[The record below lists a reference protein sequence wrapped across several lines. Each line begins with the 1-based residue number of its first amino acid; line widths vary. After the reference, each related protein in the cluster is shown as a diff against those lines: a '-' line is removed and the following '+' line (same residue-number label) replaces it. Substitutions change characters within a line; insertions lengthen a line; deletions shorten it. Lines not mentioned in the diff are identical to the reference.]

1 MSGYRCSAV
10 VVAIALASTCLAG
23 CGEGAAPAKELLK
36 DQVKTEA
43 EEMAKASDQEQQKAA
58 AAGKGGAAGSGSFG
72 QLGSETGSKS
82 SLAGDGGSKK
92 EAWHE
97 KKLEQ
102 SASERR
108 EVTAKETG
116 QSKPPTQNVTRPTSF
131 SQNEESQVD
140 GIHDAEVHRV
150 ARRFNKTEKK

>member
-1 MSGYRCSAV
+1 
-10 VVAIALASTCLAG
+10 
-23 CGEGAAPAKELLK
+23 
-36 DQVKTEA
+36 
-43 EEMAKASDQEQQKAA
+43 MAKASDQEQQKA

-72 QLGSETGSKS
+72 QLGSTGSKS

>member
-1 MSGYRCSAV
+1 
-10 VVAIALASTCLAG
+10 
-23 CGEGAAPAKELLK
+23 
-36 DQVKTEA
+36 
-43 EEMAKASDQEQQKAA
+43 MAKASDQEQQKA

-116 QSKPPTQNVTRPTSF
+116 QSKPPTSS

-150 ARRFNKTEKK
+150 ARRFNKTE